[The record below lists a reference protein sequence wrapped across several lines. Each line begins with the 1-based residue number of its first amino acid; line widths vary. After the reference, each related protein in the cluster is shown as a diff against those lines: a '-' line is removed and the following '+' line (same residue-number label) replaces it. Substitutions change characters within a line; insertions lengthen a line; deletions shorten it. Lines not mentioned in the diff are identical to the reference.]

1 VHYGPEFTVVF
12 LASLIF
18 LIGAATRLLAGRTR
32 IPYTI
37 AMLLAGA
44 VVGLVIRYVPGVAES
59 TWSELLRRGAAL
71 RPELILLVFLPALVF
86 ESAYAIEVHD
96 LRKNLGAVVVLAI
109 PVLVVT
115 AFATAGLMMVL
126 TRGSWDWGF
135 GPAIVFGVLISA
147 TDPVAVVAILR
158 ELGVSKRLGVVIE
171 GESLLNDGTAIVLF
185 TLVLGLLT
193 GEVAQLEAGSAVL
206 RFLWVASGG
215 LVIGLA
221 LAWAISRWIG
231 ALFNDPLSE
240 ITLTLVLAYAA
251 MLVAES
257 LRVSGVMAVVASGL
271 WMSSDGRTRVSPE
284 VAHFL
289 HRFWATLGYL
299 ANTLIFF
306 LVGLIIA
313 VEIGAAS
320 ATDLILIAGT
330 FVAVMAVRFALNWAS
345 QPLLHRWSE
354 GLSFGDC
361 TVLSWGGLRG
371 AVSLALAL
379 LVAHDTRVDEDLRH
393 QILLV
398 TAGVVFLSILVN
410 GGTMGR
416 LLSWLGYDRLSLGEQ
431 LGLLTVRAHAIDR
444 VRRSLVE
451 VSRSRHLRAVSWQHV
466 TANVDERRHNL
477 EQEIVALRN
486 QLASEPARERAA
498 GHWRRVLAI
507 ERHAYWQAHADG
519 TLGAEAV
526 TRLSHDIDRQLDRI
540 DRGRLEPTASR
551 AAAAHGGW
559 RARRRRLLPDAQK
572 VGFER
577 LALLYDLARAE
588 SQAAELVLESLED
601 STGIDEETL
610 RVLRDAYRESLRR
623 SKEWIE
629 DARAH
634 LPEVATAIESRL
646 ASRIELNLERG
657 AFEALAHLGELDE
670 SAARQE
676 LERIDHRM
684 HRLRNAPT
692 RVDLPSTAELVAAT
706 PLFEALDPETRT
718 ELAALTEEVIVP
730 AGERLFAEGDRGD
743 SLYVVARGAVHV
755 LKRVGD
761 EDVLIDVLGGG
772 ELLGEMALLTGA
784 PRSATARA
792 ATSLTVGRIDRAG
805 FDRLLESHPTLR
817 EQVWHAFRR
826 RAFDN
831 AVRVLPSHRHL
842 SRVQR
847 LAWIDSARVALL
859 RSGSLARVAAEDRY
873 LFVVSGEVTIADS
886 SLRGTAFVPIAAGM
900 LVRAVAESQVAFLP
914 SAETVLASEGI
925 AVKLAPAEVQ

>member
-1 VHYGPEFTVVF
+1 VHHGPEFTVVF

-44 VVGLVIRYVPGVAES
+44 AVGLAVRFLPGAAES
-59 TWSELLRRGAAL
+59 SWSELLRRGAAL

-96 LRKNLGAVVVLAI
+96 LRKNLGAVVVLAV
-109 PVLVVT
+109 PVLAVT
-115 AFATAGLMMVL
+115 AFATAALMMVL
-126 TRGSWDWGF
+126 TRGSWGWGF
-135 GPAIVFGVLISA
+135 GPAIVFGALISA

-158 ELGVSKRLGVVIE
+158 ELGVSKRLAVVIE

-185 TLVLGLLT
+185 TLVLGLVT
-193 GEVAQLEAGSAVL
+193 GEAAQLEAGSAVL

-215 LVIGLA
+215 LAIGVG

-257 LRVSGVMAVVASGL
+257 LRVSGVMAVVAAGL

-289 HRFWATLGYL
+289 HRFWGTLGYL

-306 LVGLIIA
+306 LVGLVIA
-313 VEIGAAS
+313 VEIGGAS
-320 ATDLILIAGT
+320 AADLLLVAGA
-330 FVAVMAVRFALNWAS
+330 FAGVMAVRFALTWAS
-345 QPLLHRWSE
+345 RPLLHRWSE

-379 LVAHDTRVDEDLRH
+379 LVAHDPRVDEELGQ

-398 TAGVVFLSILVN
+398 TAGVVLLTILVN

-416 LLSWLGYDRLSLGEQ
+416 LLSRLGYDRLSLGEQ

-444 VRRSLVE
+444 VRSSLVE
-451 VSRSRHLRAVSWQHV
+451 VSRARDLRAVPWQRIA
-466 TANVDERRHNL
+466 ANADDRRQLL
-477 EQEIVALRN
+477 EQEIAVLRE
-486 QLASEPARERAA
+486 QLAGAPARERAA
-498 GHWRRVLAI
+498 AHWRRVLAI
-507 ERHAYWQAHADG
+507 ERQAYWQAHADG

-540 DRGRLEPTASR
+540 SRGQLEPTASR

-559 RARRRRLLPDAQK
+559 RARRRRRLPDAQG

-588 SQAAELVLESLED
+588 SQGAERVLESLED
-601 STGIDEETL
+601 STGVDDETL
-610 RVLRDAYRESLRR
+610 RALRVAYQESLRR

-629 DARAH
+629 DARTH

-670 SAARQE
+670 AGARHE
-676 LERIDHRM
+676 LEKIDHRM
-684 HRLRNAPT
+684 HRLRKAPT
-692 RVDLPSTAELVAAT
+692 RVDLPATADLVAAT
-706 PLFEALDPETRT
+706 PLFESLDPETRL
-718 ELAALTEEVIVP
+718 ELGALTEEEILP

-743 SLYVVARGAVHV
+743 SLYVIARGAVHV

-761 EDVLIDVLGGG
+761 EEVLIDVLGGG
-772 ELLGEMALLTGA
+772 DLLGEMALLTGA

-792 ATSLTVGRIDRAG
+792 ATALTVGRIDRAG
-805 FDRLLESHPTLR
+805 FDRLLETHPTLR
-817 EQVWHAFRR
+817 EQVWRAFRR
-826 RAFDN
+826 RSFDN
-831 AVRVLPSHRHL
+831 AVRMLPPHRHL
-842 SRVQR
+842 GRVQR
-847 LAWIDSARVALL
+847 LAWIDSGRVVPL
-859 RSGSLARVAAEDRY
+859 RAGSLARVAAEDRY
-873 LFVVSGEVTIADS
+873 LYVVSGEVTIADS
-886 SLRGTAFVPIAAGM
+886 SLRGTAFVPVAAGM
-900 LVRAVAESQVAFLP
+900 LVRAVTEAQVTFLP
-914 SAETVLASEGI
+914 AVETVLAAEPI
-925 AVKLAPAEVQ
+925 AVKVAPSG